1 MAFRVSIDRT
11 LCDSQALCV
20 TIAPAVF
27 ALDDDDINQVLVER
41 PEGDLLARAQLAANA
56 CPKGAITLTEE

>member
-27 ALDDDDINQVLVER
+27 ALDDDDINQVLVEF

>member
-1 MAFRVSIDRT
+1 MPVRVSIDRS
-11 LCDSQALCV
+11 LCDSQALCA

-27 ALDDDDINQVLVER
+27 AMDDDDTNQVLVEF

-56 CPKGAITLTEE
+56 CPKGAIILTEE